1 MNMDNNDPQLPEI
14 AKALHIGK
22 MNETELRRQE
32 RSVTWFSRQL
42 HCDRRN
48 VYNIFSRTSID
59 TLHLIRISHILQCK
73 CSCFWNLP
81 FVQLFAPIYRQITHT
96 FARVHVILGR

>member
-22 MNETELRRQE
+22 MIETELRRQE

-59 TLHLIRISHILQCK
+59 TLLLIRISHILQCNFFLHI
-73 CSCFWNLP
+73 SNSLDIINYQYIALP
-81 FVQLFAPIYRQITHT
+81 ITNPSH
-96 FARVHVILGR
+96 L